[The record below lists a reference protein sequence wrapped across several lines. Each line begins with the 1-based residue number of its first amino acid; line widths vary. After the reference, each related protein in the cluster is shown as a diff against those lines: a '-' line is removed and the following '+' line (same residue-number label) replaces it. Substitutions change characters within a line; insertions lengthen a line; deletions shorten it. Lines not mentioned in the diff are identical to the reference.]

1 MCIAFLNDKSMRTD
15 EKAMDE
21 VIHDSMSELD
31 NLSAYL
37 SKLRD
42 MTRADDEYTQLS
54 VRTFDIKTSLEKL
67 VGFTMFLR

>member
-1 MCIAFLNDKSMRTD
+1 
-15 EKAMDE
+15 MDE

-42 MTRADDEYTQLS
+42 MTRADDEHTQLS

-67 VGFTMFLR
+67 VRLYICLRIRMLLLKPISVRRLW